1 MGYSQVFQG
10 LQAREGFLG
19 HRLDL
24 VSKQSPAVPEHEGR
38 RLMKRKGRGR
48 KGEKREQD
56 GERSTISPAESDKSE
71 GIGGVLE
78 I

>member
-24 VSKQSPAVPEHEGR
+24 VSKQSPAVSRHEGCR
-38 RLMKRKGRGR
+38 
-48 KGEKREQD
+48 
-56 GERSTISPAESDKSE
+56 
-71 GIGGVLE
+71 
-78 I
+78 